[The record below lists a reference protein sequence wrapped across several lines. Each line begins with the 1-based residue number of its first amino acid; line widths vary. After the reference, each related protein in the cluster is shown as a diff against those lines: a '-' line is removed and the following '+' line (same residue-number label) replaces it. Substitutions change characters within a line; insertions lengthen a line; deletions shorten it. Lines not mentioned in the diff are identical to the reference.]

1 MNIFESAHEMR
12 EWSRAQRE
20 AGRSIGFVPTMG
32 ALHEGHLSLMRRAS
46 AENEVAVASIFV
58 NPTQFAPTEDFDQ
71 YPRTWEADL
80 EAARSVKTDAVYAP
94 KASGMYPG
102 GYATYVEVDQVSK
115 GLCGASRPHF
125 FRGVA
130 TVVTKLFHAVEPDR
144 AYFGRKDAQQAA
156 VIQRMVR
163 DLDFPIDIVVC
174 PIVREA
180 DGLAMSSRN
189 RYLSPEE
196 RANALSLSQALR
208 QAEALVGR
216 GERNAERL
224 RDTVRE
230 TLTGVKVDYIE
241 LVDPETIEPVRQV
254 EGPALLAVA
263 AWAGQTRLIDNT
275 ILSPEAPAPPPR
287 E

>member
-32 ALHEGHLSLMRRAS
+32 ALHEGHLSLMRRTS

-80 EAARSVKTDAVYAP
+80 DAARSAKTDAIYAP
-94 KASGMYPG
+94 KATGMYPE
-102 GYATYVEVDQVSK
+102 GYSTYVGVDNVSR

-130 TVVTKLFHAVEPDR
+130 TVVAKLFHAVEPDR
-144 AYFGRKDAQQAA
+144 AYFGQKDAQQAA
-156 VIQRMVR
+156 VIRRMVR
-163 DLDFPIDIVVC
+163 DLDFPIEIVVC

-189 RYLSPEE
+189 RYLSAEE
-196 RANALSLSQALR
+196 RARALCLSKALR
-208 QAEALVGR
+208 QAEALAGR
-216 GERNAERL
+216 GERDAERL
-224 RDTVRE
+224 RDAVRAAMA
-230 TLTGVKVDYIE
+230 GVKVDYIE
-241 LVDPETIEPVRQV
+241 LVDPETIEPIRRV

-263 AWAGQTRLIDNT
+263 AWVGQTRLIDNT
-275 ILSPEAPAPPPR
+275 VLSPEAPAAPPQ